1 MKEGGLTAASFLPGP
16 HGPSLHPP
24 PHVTYPPGLSV
35 THPPGS
41 AHDAVVPYG
50 QWSATAEAIRP
61 NGASINASTH

>member
-41 AHDAVVPYG
+41 ANPGTSEGMNRED
-50 QWSATAEAIRP
+50 R
-61 NGASINASTH
+61 